1 MSTYLLLIGVTFN
14 LICQGIFDHSFS
26 QSTIGNIPP
35 PSTNY
40 KRIEI
45 KSGGFAEWLR
55 NLPLKKKGAD
65 VLNYRGGIFK
75 SGQDTTVAFVVDL
88 DIEGRRLEQCMDVLV
103 RLYSDY
109 LWKNKQTDSL
119 KLPLPG
125 GFWLTWENW
134 KNGFRPLF
142 KGISVKIMNSSPPDT
157 SYRSYNSY
165 LRTVFSE
172 SHTQQ
177 FYHAYQSLERRD
189 LKIGDI
195 IIKKGTK
202 GHAVMVVDL
211 AKNEMGDM
219 IALIGNGDTPAC
231 QFFLLNH
238 KKNKPWIPLDFN
250 RERLELPLKRKM
262 TWDGLRRFT
271 LPKNE

>member
-1 MSTYLLLIGVTFN
+1 MSTYLLFIAVTFN
-14 LICQGIFDHSFS
+14 LISQGIFDHSFS
-26 QSTIGNIPP
+26 QSTIGNIPL

-40 KRIEI
+40 KRIEA
-45 KSGGFAEWLR
+45 KSGSFADWLR

-65 VLNYRGGIFK
+65 VLNYRDGIFK

-88 DIEGRRLEQCMDVLV
+88 DIEGRRLEQCMDLLV

-109 LWKNKQTDSL
+109 LWKNKLTDSL

-125 GFWLTWENW
+125 GFWLNWENW

-142 KGISVKIMNSSPPDT
+142 KGIDVKIMKTSPSDT

-165 LRTVFSE
+165 LRTVYSE

-177 FYHAYQSLERRD
+177 FYHAYQSVERRD
-189 LKIGDI
+189 LQIGDI

-202 GHAVMVVDL
+202 GHAIMVVDL
-211 AKNEMGDM
+211 AKNEIGDM

-250 RERLELPLKRKM
+250 RERIDLPLKRKM

-271 LPKNE
+271 LPKNK